1 MTDIEQ
7 VPQVTVNSTNALPP
21 VQVSLGPTGYVL
33 LGACLVLLVVIML
46 RRVVLW
52 YWKMDRI
59 VDLLEEIRLNTS
71 AIRYGN
77 RRSADGA
84 ESAGSTPGEGAT
96 NETAP
101 GIVVPPVE
109 NSEASP
115 VPFVICGKCGA
126 RLNRQDLGA
135 HKCRV

>member
-1 MTDIEQ
+1 MAEVEQ
-7 VPQVTVNSTNALPP
+7 VPQVTVASTNALPP

-33 LGACLVLLVVIML
+33 LGVCLVLLVVIML

-71 AIRYGN
+71 AIRYGSH
-77 RRSADGA
+77 RSGGGAD
-84 ESAGSTPGEGAT
+84 SAGSPPDEAGAAG
-96 NETAP
+96 TAP
-101 GIVVPPVE
+101 GIAVPPVE
-109 NSEASP
+109 DSEASP

-126 RLNRQDLGA
+126 RLDRQALGA
-135 HKCRV
+135 HRCRV